1 MDEILQAEIEKV
13 LSKKFKSKNIIPI
26 VKQII
31 SGDLDDEEKNRLLDL
46 IEDLE

>member
-1 MDEILQAEIEKV
+1 MDEILKAEIEKV
-13 LSKKFKSKNIIPI
+13 LSEKFKSKNTISI

-31 SGDLDDEEKNRLLDL
+31 SGDLDDDEKNRLLDL